1 MKNSLKAL
9 RENNILRLYVDET
22 VLNFM
27 SGGEVEQALLQN
39 EITYGS
45 VVFIDIC
52 GFTAISETQPPDK
65 VVSMLNQYFD
75 VMVKE
80 ILKENGIVDKFMGDA
95 IMAVFKGEYHLDR
108 AIDACLAIRNTIDTQ
123 GLEKAETTYHPHV
136 SIGINSGE
144 MVSGNIGS
152 STLKRLDYT
161 VVGDVVNVAARL
173 QAAANVGQILITEEN
188 YQKVKESVACEKIG
202 EVNLKNKKSPL
213 SAYEVV
219 S

>member
-1 MKNSLKAL
+1 M
-9 RENNILRLYVDET
+9 
-22 VLNFM
+22 VLWTNLWEMPSWRF
-27 SGGEVEQALLQN
+27 
-39 EITYGS
+39 
-45 VVFIDIC
+45 
-52 GFTAISETQPPDK
+52 
-65 VVSMLNQYFD
+65 
-75 VMVKE
+75 
-80 ILKENGIVDKFMGDA
+80 
-95 IMAVFKGEYHLDR
+95 FKGEYHLDR

-188 YQKVKESVACEKIG
+188 YQKVKESFACEKIG

>member
-95 IMAVFKGEYHLDR
+95 IMAVF
-108 AIDACLAIRNTIDTQ
+108 
-123 GLEKAETTYHPHV
+123 
-136 SIGINSGE
+136 
-144 MVSGNIGS
+144 
-152 STLKRLDYT
+152 
-161 VVGDVVNVAARL
+161 
-173 QAAANVGQILITEEN
+173 
-188 YQKVKESVACEKIG
+188 
-202 EVNLKNKKSPL
+202 
-213 SAYEVV
+213 
-219 S
+219 